1 MSEMT
6 IFGSHGII
14 NSIGLENV
22 VVISTSSPFS
32 SRIENETD
40 RERFVIDGIWNYD
53 WMIMVRWLTM
63 KIKAVSV
70 IPTGL

>member
-14 NSIGLENV
+14 NSVGLVNV
-22 VVISTSSPFS
+22 VWISTSSLFS

-40 RERFVIDGIWNYD
+40 RERFVIDGI
-53 WMIMVRWLTM
+53 
-63 KIKAVSV
+63 
-70 IPTGL
+70 

>member
-1 MSEMT
+1 
-6 IFGSHGII
+6 
-14 NSIGLENV
+14 L
-22 VVISTSSPFS
+22 ISTSSPFS

>member
-22 VVISTSSPFS
+22 VLISTSSPFS

-40 RERFVIDGIWNYD
+40 RERFVIDGI
-53 WMIMVRWLTM
+53 
-63 KIKAVSV
+63 
-70 IPTGL
+70 